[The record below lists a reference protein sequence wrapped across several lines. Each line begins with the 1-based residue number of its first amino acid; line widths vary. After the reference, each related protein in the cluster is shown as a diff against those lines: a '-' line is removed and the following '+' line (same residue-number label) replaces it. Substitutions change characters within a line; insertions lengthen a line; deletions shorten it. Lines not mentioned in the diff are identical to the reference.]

1 MLHRVERMEKKFGID
16 VLTNSFHS
24 EVNYYEFVAKGVSK
38 GTMVEKIRQLL
49 QYAGVCDGKME
60 QGSLRCDVNISLAEP
75 GAPLGTRAEIKN
87 LNSVKAIG
95 RAIDYEIYRQTEI
108 LEAGGKV
115 HQETRR
121 FSDSTGET
129 TAMRSKEDAHDYRY
143 FPDPDIPPIIFTEQ
157 EMEEIRASLPEMPE
171 QRLARY
177 LAWGIAKNEAETLL
191 SDKRISDF
199 FDAAAASYPNPK
211 AIASFILVELMRR
224 INLGEADMGTL
235 PFDGAALARLVE
247 LGETDK
253 INKSNMKDILRS
265 MLETGK
271 TADQIA
277 EEENLWIREDLGLAE
292 SVIDKLLADN
302 PGPVAQYRSGEQKVF
317 GFLMGQANKALKGA
331 ATPKAIKELLEKK
344 LKG

>member
-1 MLHRVERMEKKFGID
+1 
-16 VLTNSFHS
+16 
-24 EVNYYEFVAKGVSK
+24 
-38 GTMVEKIRQLL
+38 
-49 QYAGVCDGKME
+49 
-60 QGSLRCDVNISLAEP
+60 
-75 GAPLGTRAEIKN
+75 
-87 LNSVKAIG
+87 
-95 RAIDYEIYRQTEI
+95 
-108 LEAGGKV
+108 
-115 HQETRR
+115 
-121 FSDSTGET
+121 
-129 TAMRSKEDAHDYRY
+129 MRSKEDAHDYRY

-157 EMEEIRASLPEMPE
+157 ELEEIRASLPEMPE